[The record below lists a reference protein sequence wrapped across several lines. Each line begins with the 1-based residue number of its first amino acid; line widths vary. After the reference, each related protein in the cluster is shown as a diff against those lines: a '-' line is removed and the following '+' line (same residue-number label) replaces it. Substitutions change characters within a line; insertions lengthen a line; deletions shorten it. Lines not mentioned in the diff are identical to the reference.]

1 MIVPDPSAW
10 PPWSECVIL
19 TTPGPTCC
27 TARMLC
33 SSALVSPLWDG
44 LTLAGAADAAALLG
58 AGLAAAEL
66 GAVDGAAD
74 VAACPAEDGAA
85 AGIPAHALSSRH
97 KQIGKRDRV
106 VIASR

>member
-1 MIVPDPSAW
+1 
-10 PPWSECVIL
+10 
-19 TTPGPTCC
+19 
-27 TARMLC
+27 MLC
-33 SSALVSPLWDG
+33 SSASVSPLWDG
-44 LTLAGAADAAALLG
+44 LTLADAAGWADADAVATADWALAGAADAAALLG